1 MVRKKKKKKKEK
13 KKTMLEEE
21 EEEGEE
27 NYNGLQKGISKGL
40 PYFDIKFKRK
50 KVKRKKYG
58 AKKEEDISL
67 TPIIKF

>member
-1 MVRKKKKKKKEK
+1 MWLERRRRRRK
-13 KKTMLEEE
+13 
-21 EEEGEE
+21 
-27 NYNGLQKGISKGL
+27 NGLQKGISKGL